1 MDLYYFNH
9 FMLKERQRRRMS
21 QEAFADKL
29 GITKQAISNIELY
42 KNKVAIE
49 TVSKFCE
56 EFGFRLYFQTFK
68 KPGKPD
74 TNA

>member
-1 MDLYYFNH
+1 MDIYYFNH
-9 FMLKERQRRRMS
+9 FMSKERQRRRLS
-21 QEAFADKL
+21 QEKFAEML
-29 GITKQAISNIELY
+29 GITKQAVSSIELY

-56 EFGFRLYFQTFK
+56 VFGFKLYFQTFK

-74 TNA
+74 TDA